1 MDKVEEVK
9 QNALQEIEQAND
21 VATLEAI
28 KVNSY
33 FYNTGIFEPYCICH
47 LLIIDSKNILENSVE
62 TKETDYFLVGGF
74 EKRRKQGMIK
84 LYKIIYD
91 EKK

>member
-28 KVNSY
+28 KVKY
-33 FYNTGIFEPYCICH
+33 F
-47 LLIIDSKNILENSVE
+47 V
-62 TKETDYFLVGGF
+62 
-74 EKRRKQGMIK
+74 R
-84 LYKIIYD
+84 D
-91 EKK
+91 EYVW